1 MFSDKIWPF
10 FDTYVHLPNFDVA
23 SDSFATLKDI
33 LTRHRAVA
41 AEFLEKEYDH
51 VSLSFSSL
59 IPCVCV
65 WESVLVCA
73 VTPSHRCSLTLARIL
88 TPPKPR
94 THTHARTCL
103 QVFAKY
109 KTLLSSDNYVTK
121 RMSLKMLGEILLDRS
136 NFNVM

>member
-51 VSLSFSSL
+51 VS
-59 IPCVCV
+59 PCSGLLGFGLGVGV
-65 WESVLVCA
+65 I
-73 VTPSHRCSLTLARIL
+73 TTHRRLRM
-88 TPPKPR
+88 KPNI
-94 THTHARTCL
+94 TST

-121 RMSLKMLGEILLDRS
+121 RMSLKLLGEILLDRS